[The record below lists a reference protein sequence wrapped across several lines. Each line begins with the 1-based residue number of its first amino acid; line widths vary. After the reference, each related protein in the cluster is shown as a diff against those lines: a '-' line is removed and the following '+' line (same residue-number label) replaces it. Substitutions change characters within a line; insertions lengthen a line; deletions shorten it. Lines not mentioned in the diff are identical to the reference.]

1 MLGTTLE
8 EHARSLTLYQP
19 SLTFYQAYD
28 LLLAA
33 YKRMEHAKPYGNLLA
48 TCMKIEYSILMRMTE
63 DELLARLSRQPK

>member
-1 MLGTTLE
+1 MFGTSLE
-8 EHARSLTLYQP
+8 EHARSLTLHQP

-63 DELLARLSRQPK
+63 DELLARLSR